1 MEHHLTY
8 RSCLVNFEKFSSKE
22 LYGTLISLRSSIP
35 TSQNYLNNKCT
46 NRNLNW
52 KNICSLPCKG
62 TLDSDMRFFQYKILN
77 NIFYPHKKLFLLGKS
92 TTFLCSLFEATEE
105 AAKHAV
111 LFVTI
116 PKTY

>member
-8 RSCLVNFEKFSSKE
+8 RSCLVNFEKCSSKE

-52 KNICSLPCKG
+52 KNICSLSCKG
-62 TLDSDMRFFQYKILN
+62 TLDSDMHFFQYKILN
-77 NIFYPHKKLFLLGKS
+77 NIFFPHKKLFLLGKS
-92 TTFLCSLFEATEE
+92 TTFLCSFFEATEE
-105 AAKHAV
+105 AAKHAF